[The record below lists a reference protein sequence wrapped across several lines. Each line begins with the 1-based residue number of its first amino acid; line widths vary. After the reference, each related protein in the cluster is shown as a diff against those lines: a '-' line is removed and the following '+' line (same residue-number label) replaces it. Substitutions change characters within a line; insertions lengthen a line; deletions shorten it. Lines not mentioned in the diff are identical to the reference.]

1 MQLYKLFNE
10 LRNNKLIKIIDPIGY
25 IDFMCLQKNARI
37 AITDSV
43 GIQEET
49 TFLVFLLLQFEKT
62 QKDQLRYLKAPI
74 RSLVLNTIK
83 YLK

>member
-1 MQLYKLFNE
+1 MFPIHPRTKKKMQLYKLFNE

-49 TFLVFLLLQFEKT
+49 TFWCSFYYSSRKHRKT
-62 QKDQLRYLKAPI
+62 NYDI
-74 RSLVLNTIK
+74 
-83 YLK
+83 